1 MLSCLGF
8 TRETM
13 RSLSSM
19 RISPMAASVAPIT
32 RRKIPNR
39 GGLWKKLLGKKKAKA
54 WRLGQK
60 LGSLTF
66 LPTNEQ
72 KLLNS
77 FIPIRSVNYT
87 RMEDIVEE
95 TNGKH
100 ANMVEITVKTIG
112 PTRPSPLHVPSS
124 IKVIELRKL
133 VARKNHLP
141 EENLKLILQGK
152 VLHDREDEDDVYTR
166 LNDGDSL
173 IVAVKPK
180 APVGLNI
187 EDDDEDLKFQLPQS
201 TSRWKKKLY
210 SFLRNRLKLPD
221 IILMAMF
228 SLSLKAWALVILWF
242 ILAPIA
248 HKWELGPLY
257 ILGTGFCLIFL
268 NLGRRQ
274 PGDVS
279 AYSIFNEDFR
289 ELPGTLN
296 ADAIDRDIRTGRI

>member
-1 MLSCLGF
+1 M
-8 TRETM
+8 
-13 RSLSSM
+13 
-19 RISPMAASVAPIT
+19 
-32 RRKIPNR
+32 
-39 GGLWKKLLGKKKAKA
+39 
-54 WRLGQK
+54 
-60 LGSLTF
+60 
-66 LPTNEQ
+66 
-72 KLLNS
+72 
-77 FIPIRSVNYT
+77 

-95 TNGKH
+95 THGRRENL
-100 ANMVEITVKTIG
+100 VEITVKTIG
-112 PTRPSPLHVPSS
+112 PARPSRLHVPSS
-124 IKVIELRKL
+124 IKVLDLRKL
-133 VARKNHLP
+133 IAQKNHLP
-141 EENLKLILQGK
+141 VENLKLILQGK

-173 IVAVKPK
+173 VVAVKPK

-187 EDDDEDLKFQLPQS
+187 DDEDEDLKFQLPQS

-221 IILMAMF
+221 IILMAIF

-248 HKWELGPLY
+248 HKWDLGPLY